1 MPKLCT
7 IYCMTTTLTDKQIKF
22 CEYYF
27 KTPNATQAAILA
39 GYSEKSAASIGAENL
54 TKPEIRKYISDKQAQ
69 LVNECAIFKNAVIS
83 ELSRYGFRT
92 SENAY
97 TDVRAK
103 DSIAALIKIAEY
115 LGFQQPEKT
124 ELEKKREAVEIGKI
138 EDQIKFQSKM
148 SGVFK

>member
-1 MPKLCT
+1 MD
-7 IYCMTTTLTDKQIKF
+7 TTLNDKQIKF

-54 TKPEIRKYISDKQAQ
+54 TKPELRKYLNEKQTQ
-69 LVNECAIFKNAVIS
+69 LANECAIFKNAVIS

-97 TDVRAK
+97 ADVRAK

-124 ELEKKREAVEIGKI
+124 ELEKKQDEIELKKLI
-138 EDQIKFQSKM
+138 HNQKM
-148 SGVFK
+148 SDKLTPDWMK